1 MRDDCT
7 TTSRG
12 LCELICPP
20 RTNERG
26 GKGYCVRG
34 GGGEGGVRVGRGHVL
49 RETPRPVWTSVE
61 VSVYSAFITA
71 VPIIKLFAWGVGV
84 FITTAI
90 TKSKF
95 FYKVNFLC
103 FLDKGE

>member
-1 MRDDCT
+1 MCVCVFITAVPIRN
-7 TTSRG
+7 
-12 LCELICPP
+12 LF
-20 RTNERG
+20 RG
-26 GKGYCVRG
+26 GRG
-34 GGGEGGVRVGRGHVL
+34 IVGVGV
-49 RETPRPVWTSVE
+49 
-61 VSVYSAFITA
+61 TA